1 MKHRK
6 NQKPKQEIK
15 YIIKKRKKKKK
26 RSNGCTKIYSDK
38 KKKKY
43 TKDKTHFAF
52 KNKK

>member
-6 NQKPKQEIK
+6 NQKPKQEMK
-15 YIIKKRKKKKK
+15 YIIKKRKRKK
-26 RSNGCTKIYSDK
+26 SNGCTKIDSDK

-52 KNKK
+52 